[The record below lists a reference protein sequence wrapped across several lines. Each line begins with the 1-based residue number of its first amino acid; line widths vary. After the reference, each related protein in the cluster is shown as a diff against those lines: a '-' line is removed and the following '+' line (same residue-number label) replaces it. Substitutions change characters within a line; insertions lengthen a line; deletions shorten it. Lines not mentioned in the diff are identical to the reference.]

1 MFSLFNEPK
10 PKINNTRKP
19 QNIKPQQTF
28 SSNSIKTVSKD
39 ILPNGIKSKLIGTQ
53 GNQTLELYLP
63 NNAMVVTNP
72 GSLLYMRGNLQKSK
86 LKVNS
91 LASSFF
97 RSLSGETITLSE
109 YRGLSRSEQSGSSS
123 ESTRTHSTAY
133 DGGYITL
140 GLPYIGDIV
149 CVEIPKGKVFKF
161 TKGAFLAGTSNL
173 DISGN
178 LDIQQFLPVGTD
190 QVFVGIVQH
199 KEDSTGTGYVW
210 LSTYGTFETIN
221 LQKGDEIIIDNGMY
235 LGSDANYPYTISRLG
250 VSFFGSILGGEG
262 WGMHFKA
269 INGPMTI
276 YTQTK
281 SIKELIFMIRA
292 LSTSKSGGSSKK
304 IKSTKSKKTKS
315 KK

>member
-1 MFSLFNEPK
+1 MFSFFEETKKNNSIQK
-10 PKINNTRKP
+10 PMNKQPNRR
-19 QNIKPQQTF
+19 PQQQQT
-28 SSNSIKTVSKD
+28 SSFNTIKTVLRD
-39 ILPNGIKSKLIGTQ
+39 TLPNGIKSKLIGTQ
-53 GNQTLELYLP
+53 GNQTLELFLP
-63 NNAMVVTNP
+63 KDVMVVTNP

-91 LASSFF
+91 LTSSFF

-109 YRGLSRSEQSGSSS
+109 YRGLPRSDQTGSTSN
-123 ESTRTHSTAY
+123 STRTHSTAY
-133 DGGYITL
+133 EGGYITL

-173 DISGN
+173 DITGN
-178 LDIQQFLPVGTD
+178 LDIKQFLPVGTD
-190 QVFVGIVQH
+190 QVFVGIVEH
-199 KEDSTGTGYVW
+199 RENSTGPGYIW
-210 LSTYGTFETIN
+210 LSTYGTFETIH

-235 LGSDANYPYTISRLG
+235 LGSDADYPYTISRLG

-269 INGPMTI
+269 VNKPMTI

-292 LSTSKSGGSSKK
+292 LSGSKRGGSSKK
-304 IKSTKSKKTKS
+304 TKKTKS